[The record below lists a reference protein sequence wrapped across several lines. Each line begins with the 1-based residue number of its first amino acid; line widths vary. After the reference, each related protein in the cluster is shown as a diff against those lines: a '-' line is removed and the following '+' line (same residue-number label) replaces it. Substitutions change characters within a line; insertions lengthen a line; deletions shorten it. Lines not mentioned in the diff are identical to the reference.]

1 MIEAI
6 ANLVTVPVV
15 GFFITVLA
23 VVASFIRSKDETG
36 I

>member
-6 ANLVTVPVV
+6 TNLVTVPVV

>member
-6 ANLVTVPVV
+6 TNLVTVPVL
-15 GFFITVLA
+15 GFIITILA